1 MLDTAVLEVVCHAA
15 VDNQNSEKR
24 KESFS
29 RIIHWVG
36 SIQLLAELLFS
47 LSKLKKKKTKNK
59 EEGREEEGRKRA
71 RKERKKKKFPRWE
84 KRRNKVAGT
93 RAEPLLVS

>member
-1 MLDTAVLEVVCHAA
+1 MLDRAVLEVVCHAA

-47 LSKLKKKKTKNK
+47 LSKLKKKTKKQRGRKGGGRK
-59 EEGREEEGRKRA
+59 EESKKGE
-71 RKERKKKKFPRWE
+71 KEREISSMGE
-84 KRRNKVAGT
+84 KEK
-93 RAEPLLVS
+93 

>member
-1 MLDTAVLEVVCHAA
+1 MIVEVYWYKV
-15 VDNQNSEKR
+15 QQ
-24 KESFS
+24 
-29 RIIHWVG
+29 
-36 SIQLLAELLFS
+36 SITETKYGPHS
-47 LSKLKKKKTKNK
+47 LYTIPLIKKQIDDDENK

-71 RKERKKKKFPRWE
+71 RKERKKEKFPRWE

>member
-47 LSKLKKKKTKNK
+47 LSKLKKKQKQKQ
-59 EEGREEEGRKRA
+59 RGRKGGG
-71 RKERKKKKFPRWE
+71 RKEKSKKGE
-84 KRRNKVAGT
+84 KEREISSVGEK
-93 RAEPLLVS
+93 EK

>member
-15 VDNQNSEKR
+15 VDNQNSGKR

-29 RIIHWVG
+29 RITHWVG

-47 LSKLKKKKTKNK
+47 LSKLKKKKV
-59 EEGREEEGRKRA
+59 EGREEEGRKGA
-71 RKERKKKKFPRWE
+71 RKERKKEKFPRWE

>member
-1 MLDTAVLEVVCHAA
+1 MLNTAVLEVVCHAA
-15 VDNQNSEKR
+15 VDNQNSGKR

-47 LSKLKKKKTKNK
+47 LSKLKKKK
-59 EEGREEEGRKRA
+59 RGRKEGSKKGE
-71 RKERKKKKFPRWE
+71 KEREISSVGE
-84 KRRNKVAGT
+84 KEK
-93 RAEPLLVS
+93 

>member
-1 MLDTAVLEVVCHAA
+1 MLDRAVLEVVCHAA

-47 LSKLKKKKTKNK
+47 LSKLKKKNQKQRGRKGRGRK
-59 EEGREEEGRKRA
+59 EESKKGE
-71 RKERKKKKFPRWE
+71 KEREISSMGE
-84 KRRNKVAGT
+84 KEK
-93 RAEPLLVS
+93 

>member
-1 MLDTAVLEVVCHAA
+1 MLNTAVLEVVCHAA
-15 VDNQNSEKR
+15 VDNQNSGKR

-47 LSKLKKKKTKNK
+47 LSKLKKKK
-59 EEGREEEGRKRA
+59 EEGRKGA
-71 RKERKKKKFPRWE
+71 RKERKKEKFPRWE

-93 RAEPLLVS
+93 RAEPMLVS

>member
-1 MLDTAVLEVVCHAA
+1 MLDRAVLEVVCHAA

-47 LSKLKKKKTKNK
+47 LSKLKKKQKQKQ
-59 EEGREEEGRKRA
+59 RGRKGGG
-71 RKERKKKKFPRWE
+71 RKEKSKKGE
-84 KRRNKVAGT
+84 KEREISSVGEK
-93 RAEPLLVS
+93 EK

>member
-1 MLDTAVLEVVCHAA
+1 MLDRAVLEVVCHAA

-47 LSKLKKKKTKNK
+47 LSKLKQKQKQKQKQ
-59 EEGREEEGRKRA
+59 RGRKGGG
-71 RKERKKKKFPRWE
+71 RKEKSKKGE
-84 KRRNKVAGT
+84 KEREISSVGEK
-93 RAEPLLVS
+93 EK

>member
-1 MLDTAVLEVVCHAA
+1 MLDRAVLEVVCHAA

-47 LSKLKKKKTKNK
+47 LSKLKKKKQKQRGRKGGGRK
-59 EEGREEEGRKRA
+59 EESKKGE
-71 RKERKKKKFPRWE
+71 KEREISSMGE
-84 KRRNKVAGT
+84 KEK
-93 RAEPLLVS
+93 

>member
-1 MLDTAVLEVVCHAA
+1 MLNTAVLEVVCHAA
-15 VDNQNSEKR
+15 VDNQNSGKR

-47 LSKLKKKKTKNK
+47 LSKLKKKK
-59 EEGREEEGRKRA
+59 RGRKEGSTKGE
-71 RKERKKKKFPRWE
+71 KEREISSVGE
-84 KRRNKVAGT
+84 KEK
-93 RAEPLLVS
+93 